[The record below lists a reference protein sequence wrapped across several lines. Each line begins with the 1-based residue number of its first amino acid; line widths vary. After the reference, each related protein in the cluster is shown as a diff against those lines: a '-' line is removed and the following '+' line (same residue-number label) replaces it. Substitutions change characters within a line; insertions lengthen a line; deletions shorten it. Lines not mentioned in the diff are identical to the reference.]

1 MDLLIRKACELGE
14 TTAHCNVDVIL
25 NATLWMENKYREA
38 PNGKIAAMIALHYL
52 MLATRSEYLTK
63 PEVIEGHIASALY
76 WWEAASGDPCWNRL
90 AVGQDDRA
98 NKDQ

>member
-1 MDLLIRKACELGE
+1 VDFLIRKACELGE
-14 TTAHCNVDVIL
+14 KTAHCHVEVIL
-25 NATLWMENKYREA
+25 NATLWMEDKYHEV

-63 PEVIEGHIASALY
+63 PEVIEAHIASALD
-76 WWEAASGDPCWNRL
+76 WWEAASSDPCWNRF
-90 AVGQDDRA
+90 AVGQDNRA